1 LPGGALITAGAGMAG
16 LCAAA
21 RARELGAQ
29 PVVHEKGTRAGGS
42 MLLSSGI
49 VWRFRSVDIHLTEC
63 PGADESLVRTLVE
76 QFDDALDW
84 LESLGV
90 ELLTR
95 ETGNPLTTG
104 ARFDP
109 KQLVETLAR
118 DVRLGE
124 TTADPTILATGG
136 FAVRLARDKGLMLRA
151 NPWSDGDGL
160 DLAVRRGAATVG
172 DTDEFYGRAMPAV
185 EQVAEQDFVHLSQLY
200 GRYATVTSYDGKR
213 RFEGPPTWSE
223 NDLAQEIARWPGGL
237 AWYTVEPA
245 VLDERVRD
253 RTVREMIAA
262 AREAGAP
269 VREDGGR
276 ISVPVRAAVTH
287 TIGGLR
293 IDERAHVLDES
304 GRPVDGLF
312 AAGVDAGGWST
323 GGYASGL
330 AAALVFGRIAA
341 ESALA

>member
-1 LPGGALITAGAGMAG
+1 MAG

-29 PVVHEKGTRAGGS
+29 PIVYEKGTRAGGS
-42 MLLSSGI
+42 MLLSSGF
-49 VWRFRSVDIHLTEC
+49 VWRFRSVDIHLKEC
-63 PGADESLVRTLVE
+63 PGADLSLVRAIVE

-84 LESLGV
+84 LESIGV

-104 ARFDP
+104 ARFEP

-118 DVRLGE
+118 DLRLGE
-124 TTADPTILATGG
+124 TATEPTILATGG
-136 FAVRLARDKGLMLRA
+136 FAARLAREKGLMLRA
-151 NPWSDGDGL
+151 NPWSEGDGL
-160 DLAVRRGAATVG
+160 DIAVGRGAATIG
-172 DTDEFYGRAMPAV
+172 DLDEFYGRAMPAV
-185 EQVAEQDFVHLSQLY
+185 EQVAEQDFVRLSQLY
-200 GRYATVTSYDGKR
+200 GRYAAVTSHDGR
-213 RFEGPPTWSE
+213 SRFEGPPTWSE
-223 NDLAQEIARWPGGL
+223 TDLAQEIARWPEGL
-237 AWYTVEPA
+237 AWYTVEQA
-245 VLDERVRD
+245 ALDERVRE

-269 VREDGGR
+269 VREENGR
-276 ISVPVRAAVTH
+276 ISVLVRAAVTH

-293 IDERAHVLDES
+293 VDERARVLDES
-304 GRPVDGLF
+304 GRPIDGLF

-330 AAALVFGRIAA
+330 ATALVFGRIAA

>member
-1 LPGGALITAGAGMAG
+1 MAG

-29 PVVHEKGTRAGGS
+29 PIVYEKGTRAGGS
-42 MLLSSGI
+42 MLLSSGF
-49 VWRFRSVDIHLTEC
+49 VWRFRSVDIHLEQC
-63 PGADESLVRTLVE
+63 PAADPRLAAAISE

-90 ELLTR
+90 ELLAG

-109 KQLVETLAR
+109 KQLVETVAR
-118 DVRLGE
+118 DVRLGAI
-124 TTADPTILATGG
+124 TAEPTILATGG
-136 FAVRLARDKGLMLRA
+136 FPVRLAREKELMLRA

-160 DLAVRRGAATVG
+160 DLAVARGAVTVG
-172 DTDEFYGRAMPAV
+172 DLGEFYGRAMPAV
-185 EQVAEQDFVHLSQLY
+185 EQVAEQDFVRLSQLY
-200 GRYATVTSYDGKR
+200 GRYATVTSHDSKR
-213 RFEGPPTWSE
+213 RFDRPPTWSE
-223 NDLAQEIARWPGGL
+223 NDLAQEIARWPDGL

-253 RTVREMIAA
+253 RTVREMITA
-262 AREAGAP
+262 ARGAGAP
-269 VREDGGR
+269 VREEAGR
-276 ISVPVRAAVTH
+276 ISVLVRAAVTH

-293 IDERAHVLDES
+293 VDEQARVLDES
-304 GRPVDGLF
+304 GRPIEGLF